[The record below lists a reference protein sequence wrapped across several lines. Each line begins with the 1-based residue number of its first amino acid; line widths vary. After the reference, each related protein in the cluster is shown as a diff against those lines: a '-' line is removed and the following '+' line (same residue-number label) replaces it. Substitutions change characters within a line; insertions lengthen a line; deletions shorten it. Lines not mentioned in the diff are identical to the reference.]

1 MAIQSLLSQNKQNFD
16 LLTPSCKHL
25 LLFLLKS
32 FCLILI
38 LRSAS
43 ADWLMDCGNCN
54 CKWNSGKKTADCR
67 NLSLSG
73 VPEYLSPEVQV
84 LDLSHNHI
92 FYLEENA
99 FSTNHLQNLQKLLI
113 RNGTLK
119 HIHQQSFT
127 QLNILIELDLSHNL
141 LKELLPNVFDCL
153 SKVRALFLNGNLI
166 QTIRSGVFR
175 NLKYLHKIE
184 LKSNRLMSIDVQAF
198 VGVPLLSQIYLDN
211 NELKKLRVES
221 FQGLS
226 KLTALSL
233 VENPWNCTCDLQL
246 FRNYVIDMNLYTPP
260 TACHYPL
267 QLRGRLWIEDEPEA
281 FACKPKIVYPTL
293 GTSINTSKENV
304 TLICRV
310 HGSPNTVVAWDYNN
324 QVYESR
330 SKPAKFQQKQ
340 HIYIE
345 MLRENEPK
353 VQSFGNHVF
362 VSRLTIVNAKKS
374 DEGIY
379 TCLAENPGGK
389 DSVHI
394 SVVVQ
399 KDMPRIPLI
408 DTNIFAIICMIAI
421 GFLCM
426 SIFLSLVTCLIF
438 KRFKQFH
445 PNQHP
450 YLQPTS
456 FPAQE
461 FGSEDTN
468 GISALSS
475 GVIQGRKMGLDQLN
489 AANGASSKS
498 YSLFKS
504 PSSNDNEMYQDDQLT
519 TRRNEGVR
527 LNRNSYFEYLDNQ
540 AAHTSSDNCGVKI
553 NAERKPKD
561 KLNGSPQSF
570 DVKSCTISTG
580 SSKRTGKIDEH
591 QPDLLSSNDPTAL
604 NIVKNNEELSGPPNQ
619 SKINSRSKY
628 NTNVQKYLKEKYG
641 SIRINDNSNKKE
653 RQSRSADMVKPPTAA
668 KPP

>member
-1 MAIQSLLSQNKQNFD
+1 MV
-16 LLTPSCKHL
+16 
-25 LLFLLKS
+25 FLLQ
-32 FCLILI
+32 
-38 LRSAS
+38 SAS
-43 ADWLMDCGNCN
+43 ADWLMDCGDCH

-99 FSTNHLQNLQKLLI
+99 FSTTHLQNLQKLLI

-119 HIHQQSFT
+119 RINHQSFT
-127 QLNILIELDLSHNL
+127 QLQILIELDLSNNL
-141 LKELLPNVFDCL
+141 LQDLVPSVFDCL
-153 SKVRALFLNGNLI
+153 SKVRAILLNGNLI
-166 QTIRSGVFR
+166 QTLRQGVFR

-184 LKSNRLMSIDVQAF
+184 MKRNRLVSIDAQAF

-211 NELKKLRVES
+211 NELTKLRVDS

-233 VENPWNCTCDLQL
+233 AENPWNCTCDLQM
-246 FRNYVIDMNLYTPP
+246 FRDFVIGMNLYTPP

-267 QLRGRLWIEDEPEA
+267 QLRGRLWIEDQPEA
-281 FACKPKIVYPTL
+281 FACKPKIVYPAL

-310 HGSPNTVVAWDYNN
+310 QGSPNTVIAWDYNN

-330 SKPAKFQQKQ
+330 SKLVKGLQKQ
-340 HIYIE
+340 RVYIE

-353 VQSFGNHVF
+353 VQNFGHDVF
-362 VSRLTIVNAKKS
+362 VSRLTIVNARKS
-374 DEGIY
+374 DEGVY

-399 KDMPRIPLI
+399 KDLQRIPLI
-408 DTNIFAIICMIAI
+408 DTNFFAIVCLIAM
-421 GFLCM
+421 GFLSM
-426 SIFLSLVTCLIF
+426 SILLSLVTCLIF

-445 PNQHP
+445 PSQHT
-450 YLQPTS
+450 YLQPTNFS
-456 FPAQE
+456 AQQLE
-461 FGSEDTN
+461 REE

-475 GVIQGRKMGLDQLN
+475 GVIQGGKIVLDPLS
-489 AANGASSKS
+489 AANGTSCSNYMLFNGNESYPENSLSKR
-498 YSLFKS
+498 K
-504 PSSNDNEMYQDDQLT
+504 PDD
-519 TRRNEGVR
+519 VR
-527 LNRNSYFEYLDNQ
+527 LNTNSYFGYIDNQ
-540 AAHTSSDNCGVKI
+540 TGPTSSRNQGFFSENSGVQNNEELKQ
-553 NAERKPKD
+553 KD
-561 KLNGSPQSF
+561 KLDEIPQRFDLKRSSHSNG
-570 DVKSCTISTG
+570 G
-580 SSKRTGKIDEH
+580 SKKNGQYEEH
-591 QPDLLSSNDPTAL
+591 QPDLLPSNESTAF
-604 NIVKNNEELSGPPNQ
+604 KNQEEPMVRP
-619 SKINSRSKY
+619 SKKEVINPRSRY

-641 SIRINDNSNKKE
+641 SVRTNNKNTNKDI
-653 RQSRSADMVKPPTAA
+653 SADMVKPPITAR
-668 KPP
+668 PP